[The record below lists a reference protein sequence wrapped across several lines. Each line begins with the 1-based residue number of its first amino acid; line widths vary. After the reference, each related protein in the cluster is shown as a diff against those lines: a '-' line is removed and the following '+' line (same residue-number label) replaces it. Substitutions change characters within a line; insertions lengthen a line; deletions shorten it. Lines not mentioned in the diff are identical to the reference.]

1 MRVKAE
7 NVAVLGGGLMGAA
20 IAQLFAAAGHAVQVF
35 EPNAEARSAL
45 PERMRDSL
53 RMVGGDVAV
62 ADAVGISGDL
72 GLAVAT
78 AAYVT
83 EAVPERLELKRQ
95 VFADLERLAP
105 DDAILASNSS
115 VIPITE
121 IAAGLAS
128 AHRMVGTHWWNPAH
142 LIPLVEVIQGAQTS
156 VATIE
161 ATMDILHR
169 IGKQP
174 AHVKRDVPGFVGNR
188 LQHALWREAIAMVAE
203 GICDAETLDTCVK
216 TSFGLRLPVL
226 GPLEN
231 ADLVGLEL
239 TLDIHRTIIPAL
251 DRHDGPHEILGELIA
266 AGRRGFATNAG
277 FRDWTPEQIAQT
289 RERLVAYLVEAQQ
302 RQP

>member
-1 MRVKAE
+1 MKAE

-20 IAQLFAAAGHAVQVF
+20 IAQVFAAAGHAVQMF
-35 EPNAEARSAL
+35 EPNAEVRAAL
-45 PERMRDSL
+45 PERIRDSL
-53 RMVGGDVAV
+53 RMVGGDAAV
-62 ADAVGISGDL
+62 ADRVGITGDL
-72 GLAVAT
+72 AQAVAQ

-95 VFADLERLAP
+95 VFADLERFAP
-105 DDAILASNSS
+105 AEAILASNSS

-121 IAAGLAS
+121 IAAGLAT
-128 AHRMVGTHWWNPAH
+128 AQRMVGTHWWNPAH

-156 VATIE
+156 RSTIA
-161 ATMDILHR
+161 ATMDILRR

-251 DRHDGPHEILGELIA
+251 DRHEGPHEILSELIA
-266 AGRRGFATNAG
+266 AGRKGFSTGAG

-289 RERLVAYLVEAQQ
+289 RKRLVAYLVQAQT
-302 RQP
+302 RPA